1 MKDPEWWRKFV
12 FSMMTHS
19 GGCANADLDGMRQ
32 KREEHRWP
40 LLWWAGWGEPEIEA
54 GKLAN

>member
-1 MKDPEWWRKFV
+1 MVEEVCFLHDDTGSAIV
-12 FSMMTHS
+12 
-19 GGCANADLDGMRQ
+19 GGCANADLDGMRW

>member
-1 MKDPEWWRKFV
+1 MVEEVCFLHDDTGSAIV
-12 FSMMTHS
+12 
-19 GGCANADLDGMRQ
+19 GGCANADLDGMRW

-40 LLWWAGWGEPEIEA
+40 LLWWAGWGEPEKEA